1 MCQRLLVA
9 AERVPVRM
17 ALVSSTGMGSGVMTT
32 LDLVKTAV
40 QSASQSLPTE
50 MRLVS
55 VMEGNRWASVALGG
69 NLGMGKL
76 AVWVDD
82 IVELSARLTLIGVRV
97 VCLL

>member
-9 AERVPVRM
+9 ADRVPVRI

-82 IVELSARLTLIGVRV
+82 IEELSARLTWMGVVV